1 MNQQFPILLIRGPA
15 GQKFQVVLDKER
27 MTIGRYKEWS
37 DIGLEPDPEHFI
49 SRVHCI
55 LERYQG
61 KWRVIDQG
69 SENKSLIRR
78 GRRTQVVSESMPL
91 ADGDT
96 ILILGKLLKD
106 GSAGYWKLTFS
117 DPAATQS
124 VPSAP
129 IVAYLEYDWIAA
141 KLYRVANRH
150 REEIEKLPPQEH
162 KLIRYMVRLAEQHQY
177 QPVLCS
183 YDEMI
188 EALWGDEIG
197 HKPDEINHL
206 IHGLRKKIELDGR
219 NPRFLETVSGL
230 GYRLV
235 MQPPP
240 WLPEKADQEQVG

>member
-1 MNQQFPILLIRGPA
+1 MTDQQFPMLLIRGPA
-15 GQKFQVVLDKER
+15 GQKSRVALDKER
-27 MTIGRYKEWS
+27 VTVGRYKEWS

-78 GRRTQVVSESMPL
+78 GRSTQVVSESVPL

-96 ILILGKLLKD
+96 ILILGRLLED
-106 GSAGYWKLTFS
+106 GGAAYWELTFS

-124 VPSAP
+124 VPGAP

-141 KLYRVANRH
+141 KLYRVTNRH
-150 REEIEKLPPQEH
+150 RDEIEKLPPQEH
-162 KLIRYMVRLAEQHQY
+162 KLIRYMIQFAEQHNH

-183 YDEMI
+183 YNQMI

-206 IHGLRKKIELDGR
+206 IYALRKKIEVDGR

-230 GYRLV
+230 GYRLM
-235 MQPPP
+235 MQPLP
-240 WLPEKADQEQVG
+240 WLPEKDGDQD